1 MSRAVR
7 WIRRWRVV
15 ERACGSRGCGVPRG
29 VMTCFLWHRGGFPER
44 YALSIGRGR
53 ANLKH
58 RKTVEQEHQLGRM
71 KQGNT
76 PTTAGWW
83 SPGDGIRRP
92 GRERQDTPVRGL
104 HDVFEQISHPAYI
117 AERKRV
123 ATQGV
128 DGIPDR
134 DHSQRGL
141 EMMCSLL
148 ITSPPSKIG
157 ASKPW

>member
-15 ERACGSRGCGVPRG
+15 ERACGSRGCGVPCG
-29 VMTCFLWHRGGFPER
+29 VMTGFLWHRGGFPER
-44 YALSIGRGR
+44 YAWSIGRGR

-71 KQGNT
+71 QQGNT

-83 SPGDGIRRP
+83 NPGDGIRRP
-92 GRERQDTPVRGL
+92 GRERQDTPIRVL

-123 ATQGV
+123 ATLVPVATASIPAAKRGV
-128 DGIPDR
+128 QCPAHGAPIRRWGLHAP
-134 DHSQRGL
+134 SQR
-141 EMMCSLL
+141 
-148 ITSPPSKIG
+148 
-157 ASKPW
+157 